1 MIQMFCEEYN
11 KPSFYKHICQSDNVM
26 YLNDKI
32 VIHPRIAEIVW
43 KYIEKDETNFHKM
56 KKKLLDN

>member
-1 MIQMFCEEYN
+1 
-11 KPSFYKHICQSDNVM
+11 M

-32 VIHPRIAEIVW
+32 VIHPHIAEIVW